1 MSTFDADFRNNQHSF
16 IIIAGLMSMLM
27 LKQTKRVHGDF
38 MVPRHGPKGVL
49 VFDLES
55 ERTFESI
62 DLTEEES
69 TSTCIP

>member
-1 MSTFDADFRNNQHSF
+1 
-16 IIIAGLMSMLM
+16 MLM

-62 DLTEEES
+62 DLTKEES
-69 TSTCIP
+69 PLTCIP